1 MLRACLFKHCGVV
14 LSKVLVYLDNAMN
27 VQVIARDGKPEYAVL
42 PWEQYLQLLKDAGRE
57 NIEAQPAQSAQPLGN
72 LRELKSLREQALL
85 SLEDVAREAGIS
97 PHYLQMIESG
107 EREVSDVLKRNLARA
122 LKVSGW
128 QDE

>member
-1 MLRACLFKHCGVV
+1 
-14 LSKVLVYLDNAMN
+14 MN

-57 NIEAQPAQSAQPLGN
+57 PAEVQQEQPLGN
-72 LRELKSLREQALL
+72 LRELKSLREQAMLTL
-85 SLEDVAREAGIS
+85 DDVAREAGIS

-107 EREVSDVLKRNLARA
+107 EREASDVLKRTLARA

-128 QDE
+128 QGE

>member
-1 MLRACLFKHCGVV
+1 
-14 LSKVLVYLDNAMN
+14 MN

-42 PWEQYLQLLKDAGRE
+42 PWEQYQQLLKDAGRDKPTV
-57 NIEAQPAQSAQPLGN
+57 EAAPVLAH
-72 LRELKSLREQALL
+72 LREIKALREQAAL

-107 EREVSDVLKRNLARA
+107 EREVSDVLKRTLARA

>member
-1 MLRACLFKHCGVV
+1 
-14 LSKVLVYLDNAMN
+14 MN

-42 PWEQYLQLLKDAGRE
+42 PWAQYLQLLKDAGQE
-57 NIEAQPAQSAQPLGN
+57 KADAQPEQHLGN

-85 SLEDVAREAGIS
+85 TLDDVAREAGIS

-107 EREVSDVLKRNLARA
+107 EREVSDVLKRTLARA

>member
-1 MLRACLFKHCGVV
+1 MQCCHG
-14 LSKVLVYLDNAMN
+14 STINSYLKR
-27 VQVIARDGKPEYAVL
+27 QVAISLWL
-42 PWEQYLQLLKDAGRE
+42 P
-57 NIEAQPAQSAQPLGN
+57 PLPSLAN
-72 LRELKSLREQALL
+72 LRELKALREQAAL

-107 EREVSDVLKRNLARA
+107 EREASDVLKRTLARA

>member
-1 MLRACLFKHCGVV
+1 
-14 LSKVLVYLDNAMN
+14 MN

-57 NIEAQPAQSAQPLGN
+57 PAGAQQEQQPLSS
-72 LRELKSLREQALL
+72 LRELKSLREQAMLTV
-85 SLEDVAREAGIS
+85 EDVAREAGIS

-107 EREVSDVLKRNLARA
+107 EREVSDVLKRTLARA

>member
-1 MLRACLFKHCGVV
+1 
-14 LSKVLVYLDNAMN
+14 MN

-42 PWEQYLQLLKDAGRE
+42 PWEHYQQLLKEAGRD
-57 NIEAQPAQSAQPLGN
+57 QSVVAAAPVLAN
-72 LRELKSLREQALL
+72 LRELKALREQAAL

-107 EREVSDVLKRNLARA
+107 EREVSDVLKRTLARA